1 MSCVKE
7 RSTVAEEEEDKEE
20 ELYKLF
26 HRVARVN
33 IYE

>member
-7 RSTVAEEEEDKEE
+7 RSTVAEEEEEKEE
-20 ELYKLF
+20 ELYILF